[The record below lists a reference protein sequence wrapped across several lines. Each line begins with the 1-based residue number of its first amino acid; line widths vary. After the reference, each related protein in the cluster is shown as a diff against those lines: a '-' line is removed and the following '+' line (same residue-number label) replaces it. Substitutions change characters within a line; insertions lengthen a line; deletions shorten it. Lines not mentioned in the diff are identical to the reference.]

1 MAAEPG
7 GGSWLRKL
15 NGGRGCRWPWKLG
28 FATSWRWKCPSLL
41 LRFSFLDDLLFR
53 ILYCLEAV
61 VLVAALCFF
70 YLCCG
75 CHI

>member
-1 MAAEPG
+1 MVAGRG
-7 GGSWLRKL
+7 GGGWFRKL
-15 NGGRGCRWPWKLG
+15 NGGGCRWPWKLR
-28 FATSWRWKCPSLL
+28 FATSWRWKCPSFL